1 MSNRLLFTL
10 FYTFLTHTLAAPS
23 IGRDLTRIQESKTTL
38 PITTRINTL
47 AGTVLNKDQAHIKSL
62 LKRTRRGKGGSDELS
77 QIDSVAVTNRAV
89 YYTANIGI
97 GSPPRTYTLALDTG
111 SSINWVK
118 NDESFQEAPGTCYEL
133 TYNKNGAVFG
143 YLGGLNHI
151 RHLVILEQTLPF
163 VFRL

>member
-1 MSNRLLFTL
+1 MSALSFFKEVGGWLSLELISSAELDTPLFQSLLLTNIMSNRLLFTL
-10 FYTFLTHTLAAPS
+10 FYTFLTQALAAPS

-77 QIDSVAVTNRAV
+77 QIDEGDSVAVTNRAV
-89 YYTANIGI
+89 YYTANVGI

-118 NDESFQEAPGTCYEL
+118 NDESFQ
-133 TYNKNGAVFG
+133 
-143 YLGGLNHI
+143 
-151 RHLVILEQTLPF
+151 
-163 VFRL
+163 

>member
-1 MSNRLLFTL
+1 MSNKLLFTL
-10 FYTFLTHTLAAPS
+10 FYTFLTHALAAPS
-23 IGRDLTRIQESKTTL
+23 IDRDLTRIQESKTTL

-62 LKRTRRGKGGSDELS
+62 LKRTRRGKEGSDELS
-77 QIDSVAVTNRAV
+77 QIDEGDSAAVTNRAV
-89 YYTANIGI
+89 YYTANVGI

-118 NDESFQEAPGTCYEL
+118 NDESFQEVPGTCYEL

-143 YLGGLNHI
+143 YLGRFNQPYSAFSDI
-151 RHLVILEQTLPF
+151 
-163 VFRL
+163 